1 MLDFKEIDKN
11 YTLFLDRDGV
21 INYEKKNDY
30 IHTWSEFKFYE
41 GVLEAM
47 AIFSKKFKHIVVVT
61 NQRGIG
67 KGVTREE
74 DLVYLHQKMKEVVE
88 ENGSRI
94 DAIYFCRDID
104 NSSPCRK
111 PNIGMGLQAVKDFPT
126 IDLTKA
132 IMIGNSL
139 SDMQFGKNLGI
150 TTVFLPTT
158 RPEVNLKDKNIDA
171 VFPSLIAFA
180 NHLL

>member
-21 INYEKKNDY
+21 INYEKQNDY
-30 IHTWSEFKFYE
+30 IHTWDEFKFYE

-47 AIFSKKFKHIVVVT
+47 SIFSKKFKHIIVVT

-67 KGVTREE
+67 KGVTKEE
-74 DLVYLHQKMKEVVE
+74 DVIYLHKKMKESIE
-88 ENGSRI
+88 ENGGRI
-94 DAIYFCRDID
+94 DAVYFCRDID
-104 NSSPCRK
+104 SSSPCRK
-111 PNIGMGLQAVKDFPT
+111 PNIGMGLQAVKDIPS

-139 SDMQFGKNLGI
+139 SDMQFGKTLELQQFFYQQQG
-150 TTVFLPTT
+150 P
-158 RPEVNLKDKNIDA
+158 R
-171 VFPSLIAFA
+171 
-180 NHLL
+180 

>member
-30 IHTWSEFKFYE
+30 IHTWKEFKFYE

-47 AIFSKKFKHIVVVT
+47 TIFSKKFKHIVVVT

-67 KGVTREE
+67 KGVTKEE
-74 DLVYLHQKMKEVVE
+74 DLIYLHKKMKEAIE
-88 ENGSRI
+88 LNGGRI
-94 DAIYFCRDID
+94 DAIYYCKDVD
-104 NSSPCRK
+104 SSSPCRK
-111 PNIGMGLQAVKDFPT
+111 PNIGMGLQAVKDNPT

-139 SDMQFGKNLGI
+139 SDMQFGKKLGI
-150 TTVFLPTT
+150 STVFLPTT
-158 RPEVNLKDKNIDA
+158 KPEVNLQDEHIDA

>member
-1 MLDFKEIDKN
+1 MLDIKDIDKEW
-11 YTLFLDRDGV
+11 TLFVDRDGV
-21 INYEKKNDY
+21 INYEKQNDY

-41 GVLEAM
+41 RVLEAM
-47 AIFSKKFKHIVVVT
+47 TIFSKKFRHIVVVT

-67 KGVTREE
+67 KGVTKEE
-74 DLVYLHQKMKEVVE
+74 DVIYLHKKMKESIE
-88 ENGSRI
+88 ENGGKI
-94 DAIYFCRDID
+94 DAIYYCKDID
-104 NSSPCRK
+104 SSSTCRK
-111 PNIGMGLQAVKDFPT
+111 PNIGMGLQAVKDIPT

-158 RPEVNLKDKNIDA
+158 RPEVNLKDENIDA

>member
-1 MLDFKEIDKN
+1 MLDIKKINLEW
-11 YTLFLDRDGV
+11 TLFLDRDGV
-21 INYEKKNDY
+21 INHEKANDY
-30 IHTWSEFKFYE
+30 IHNWSEFRFYD
-41 GVLEAM
+41 GVLEAL

-67 KGVTREE
+67 KGVTKEE
-74 DLVYLHQKMKEVVE
+74 DVLYLHKKMKAAVKEK
-88 ENGSRI
+88 GGRI
-94 DAIYFCRDID
+94 DATYYCKDVD
-104 NSSPCRK
+104 SNSKCRK
-111 PNIGMGLQAVKDFPT
+111 PNIGMGLQAVKDIPT

-139 SDMQFGKNLGI
+139 SDMQFGKNLGTSTI
-150 TTVFLPTT
+150 FLPTT
-158 RPEVNLKDKNIDA
+158 RPEVNVDDEHIDA

>member
-11 YTLFLDRDGV
+11 WTLFLDRDGV
-21 INYEKKNDY
+21 INYEKQNDY
-30 IHTWSEFKFYE
+30 IHKWSEFKFYE

-67 KGVTREE
+67 KAVTNEE
-74 DLVYLHQKMKEVVE
+74 DVIFLHKKMKEKVE
-88 ENGSRI
+88 ENGGRI
-94 DAIYFCRDID
+94 DAVYYCKDVD
-104 NSSPCRK
+104 SGSPCRK
-111 PNIGMGLQAVKDFPT
+111 PNIGMGLQAVKDIST
-126 IDLTKA
+126 IELTKA

-150 TTVFLPTT
+150 LTVFLPTT
-158 RPEVNLKDKNIDA
+158 RPEVNVEDKSIDA

-180 NHLL
+180 NKLL

>member
-21 INYEKKNDY
+21 INYEKQNDY

-41 GVLEAM
+41 GVFEAM

-67 KGVTREE
+67 KGVTKEE
-74 DLVYLHQKMKEVVE
+74 DVIYLHKKMNESIKK
-88 ENGSRI
+88 NGGRI
-94 DAIYFCRDID
+94 DAVYFCRDID
-104 NSSPCRK
+104 SSSPCRK
-111 PNIGMGLQAVKDFPT
+111 PNIGMGLQAVRDIPT

-150 TTVFLPTT
+150 STVFLPTT
-158 RPEVNLKDKNIDA
+158 RPEVNVKDESIEA

-180 NHLL
+180 NNLL